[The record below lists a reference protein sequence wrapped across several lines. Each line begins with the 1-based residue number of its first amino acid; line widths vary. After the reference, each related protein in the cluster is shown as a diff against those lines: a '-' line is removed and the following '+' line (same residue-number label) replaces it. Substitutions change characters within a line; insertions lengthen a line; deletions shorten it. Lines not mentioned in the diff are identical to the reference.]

1 MTETRADHWQNVY
14 ATKAD
19 DSVSW
24 FEPSPVFSLQLI
36 ADSGSDR
43 ASVIDIGGG
52 ASRLVDALV
61 ADGLRHVAVL
71 DLSVYALEIAKSRLA
86 KSRLGAAGDAVEW
99 IVGDVTQWQPAGS
112 YDIWHDRA
120 AFHFLT
126 APEDQAAY
134 ARGLHAALNPG
145 GIAIIGTFAL
155 DGPERCS
162 GLAVTRH
169 DAASVAAILGPDFA
183 LVSTH
188 DYDHRTPS
196 GTVQKFQFSRFRRT

>member
-52 ASRLVDALV
+52 ASRLVDALA

-71 DLSVYALEIAKSRLA
+71 DLSAHALEIARSRLERFA
-86 KSRLGAAGDAVEW
+86 IIRQHSRH
-99 IVGDVTQWQPAGS
+99 VGSSFCIAEAGS
-112 YDIWHDRA
+112 R
-120 AFHFLT
+120 
-126 APEDQAAY
+126 
-134 ARGLHAALNPG
+134 RGVNRRG
-145 GIAIIGTFAL
+145 SII
-155 DGPERCS
+155 
-162 GLAVTRH
+162 RH
-169 DAASVAAILGPDFA
+169 
-183 LVSTH
+183 VSA
-188 DYDHRTPS
+188 HRLF
-196 GTVQKFQFSRFRRT
+196 GVGA